1 MSLCRV
7 DSCENAVLLRCLWP
21 HTHHHINHTIVPRIS
36 MLWKRAAGALKPLAV
51 KMVVPQPGAA
61 PPGLQLAALK
71 SFDCVFFL
79 FPSHL
84 LTVRRLCSFGTPRQV
99 IGTLLLASRGQQK
112 KEMRVAFI
120 TTSKE
125 MQELASIFPQHFQPP
140 CFSVDLCCLF
150 GYRSFGRS
158 EFRYAQDLVEQVTDN
173 IEVLKPSY

>member
-99 IGTLLLASRGQQK
+99 IGTLLLASREQQK

-125 MQELASIFPQHFQPP
+125 TPDIGDAGACINIPTAFPAT
-140 CFSVDLCCLF
+140 LL
-150 GYRSFGRS
+150 
-158 EFRYAQDLVEQVTDN
+158 QDLVEQVTDN